1 VIRALK
7 PASQNS
13 HGIVTLSA
21 RFGLVLALVNLTN
34 LKLTGKGEPIS
45 RSVRACCTQLIRGWL
60 KLLEALDEQECY
72 MRWPGERMPPSRQQ
86 RPPRRE
92 THRDDWDL
100 AA

>member
-7 PASQNS
+7 PENRNS
-13 HGIVTLSA
+13 YGIVTLSA
-21 RFGLVLALVNLTN
+21 RSGLRLAFVTLTN
-34 LKLTGKGEPIS
+34 LKLAGKGEPIS
-45 RSVRACCTQLIRGWL
+45 RSLRACCTQLIRGWL

-72 MRWPGERMPPSRQQ
+72 MRWPGERMPPSREQ
-86 RPPRRE
+86 RRPRWE

>member
-7 PASQNS
+7 PEKQNS

-34 LKLTGKGEPIS
+34 LNLAGKGEHIS
-45 RSVRACCTQLIRGWL
+45 RFLRACCTQLIRRWL
-60 KLLEALDEQECY
+60 KLLETLDGQECY
-72 MRWPGERMPPSRQQ
+72 MRWPGERMPPSRPQ
-86 RPPRRE
+86 RRPRWDARS
-92 THRDDWDL
+92 DDWDL

>member
-7 PASQNS
+7 PATQNS
-13 HGIVTLSA
+13 HGTVTLSA
-21 RFGLVLALVNLTN
+21 HSGLVLALVNLTN

>member
-34 LKLTGKGEPIS
+34 LKLTGKGEHIS
-45 RSVRACCTQLIRGWL
+45 GSLRACCTQLIRGWL

-86 RPPRRE
+86 QRPRGE
-92 THRDDWDL
+92 THSDDWDL